1 MMQNKLMFGITG
13 GSGAGKTTVS
23 NIFREC
29 GIYIIDADIVA
40 REVQTPGAPCTLE
53 LAKEFGADILD
64 ENGQLM
70 RRKLAGIVFSDEDRL
85 AKLNEIT
92 HKYITARAFE
102 LARECGG
109 NCGIDGAVLIESGIA
124 EQCRYIVGV
133 IADRDTRIR
142 RIMRRDR
149 ISWEEARKRID
160 AQKPDSFYIANSDFV
175 VRNDDAEDCLK
186 WQIQKIIEDAGVR
199 EEGSRRSERR

>member
-1 MMQNKLMFGITG
+1 MQNKLMFGITG

-40 REVQTPGAPCTLE
+40 REVQAPGAPCTLE
-53 LAKEFGADILD
+53 LAAEFGADILD

-70 RRKLAGIVFSDEDRL
+70 RRKLAGIVFSDAKSL
-85 AKLNEIT
+85 ARLNEIT

-102 LARECGG
+102 LAHGRGG

-142 RIMRRDR
+142 RIMRRDG